1 MIGGL
6 YYRWLTWVSRWGGL
20 WLFQAGAWCVAT
32 CYFLLFPQRVVARAT
47 FYRALLPGRS
57 RWFYLGCVW
66 KQFHRFTGVFLDRF
80 LLQTGQTLTFTY
92 DGLEYLDTALDQGGG
107 GIILMSHVGN
117 WEIAAHVLKRHR
129 SDMSLLLYMGEKQKE
144 QIEKLQKQNLAEKGV
159 RIIVAGATAGTPY
172 DTVEGIQHL
181 KKGGLVS
188 LAGDMV
194 WHAAQ
199 RTVPVRFLEHRV
211 DVPAGPHVFAMVA
224 GVPLF
229 HFFSYRTGPRSY
241 HFTTKAPIFVNPASR
256 SERQAAIQASAQA
269 YAERLEDFVRKHPFE
284 WFHFRSLFNDD
295 ECVKNSSSRLA
306 KPEE

>member
-6 YYRWLTWVSRWGGL
+6 YYRGLSWITRWSGL
-20 WLFQAGAWCVAT
+20 WLFQTGAWFVAT
-32 CYFLLFPQRVVARAT
+32 GYYLLFPRRVAASAA

-57 RWFYLGCVW
+57 RWFYLQCAW
-66 KQFHRFTGVFLDRF
+66 KQFHRFTGVFVDRF
-80 LLQTGQTLTFTY
+80 LLQSGQTLTFTC
-92 DGLEYLDTALDQGGG
+92 DGLEHLDGVLDRGAG

-129 SDMSLLLYMGEKQKE
+129 SDMALLLYMGEKQKE
-144 QIEKLQKQNLAEKGV
+144 QIEKLQKETLAESGV
-159 RIIVAGATAGTPY
+159 RIIVAGATAGSPY

-199 RTVPVRFLEHRV
+199 RTVSVRFLGHRV
-211 DVPAGPHVFAMVA
+211 DLPAGPHAFAMVA

-241 HFTTKAPIFVNPASR
+241 HFTTKEPIYVNPASR

-284 WFHFRSLFNDD
+284 WFHFRSLFSDD
-295 ECVKNSSSRLA
+295 EGA
-306 KPEE
+306 

>member
-6 YYRWLTWVSRWGGL
+6 YYRGLTWVSRWCGL
-20 WLFQAGAWCVAT
+20 WLFHAGAWCVAT
-32 CYFLLFPQRVVARAT
+32 CYFLLFPQRVAASAT
-47 FYRALLPGRS
+47 FYRALRPGRG
-57 RWFYLGCVW
+57 RWFYLGCAW

-80 LLQTGQTLTFTY
+80 LLHTGQALTFTY
-92 DGLEYLDTALDQGGG
+92 DGLEHLDTALDQGGG

-144 QIEKLQKQNLAEKGV
+144 QIEKLQKQNLAESGV
-159 RIIVAGATAGTPY
+159 RIIVAGAAAGTPF

-199 RTVPVRFLEHRV
+199 RTVPVRFLGHRV

-241 HFTTKAPIFVNPASR
+241 HFTTKAPIYVNPASR

-269 YAERLEDFVRKHPFE
+269 YADRLEDFVRQHPFE
-284 WFHFRSLFNDD
+284 WFHFRSLFKDQGD
-295 ECVKNSSSRLA
+295 A
-306 KPEE
+306 

>member
-1 MIGGL
+1 MISGL
-6 YYRWLTWVSRWGGL
+6 YYRGLTWASRWCGL
-20 WLFQAGAWCVAT
+20 WFFQAGAWCVAT
-32 CYFLLFPQRVVARAT
+32 CYFLLFPQRVAASAA
-47 FYRALLPGRS
+47 FYRVLRPGRG

-80 LLQTGQTLTFTY
+80 LLQTGQALTFTY
-92 DGLEYLDTALDQGGG
+92 DGLEHLDTALDQGGG

-144 QIEKLQKQNLAEKGV
+144 QIEKLQKQNLAESGV
-159 RIIVAGATAGTPY
+159 RIIVAGAAAGTPF

-199 RTVPVRFLEHRV
+199 RTVPVRFLGHRV

-241 HFTTKAPIFVNPASR
+241 HFTTKAPIYVNPASR

-269 YAERLEDFVRKHPFE
+269 YADRLEEFVRQHPFE
-284 WFHFRSLFNDD
+284 WFHFRSLFKDQGD
-295 ECVKNSSSRLA
+295 A
-306 KPEE
+306 